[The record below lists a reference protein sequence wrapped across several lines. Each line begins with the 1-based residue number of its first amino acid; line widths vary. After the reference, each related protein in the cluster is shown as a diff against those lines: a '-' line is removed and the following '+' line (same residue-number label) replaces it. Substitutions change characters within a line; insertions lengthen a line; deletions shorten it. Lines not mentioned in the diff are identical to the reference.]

1 VTSLILLALAAIDAP
16 VTQVTVFT
24 DQARVVRTASLAIN
38 GNQALEFPPLRD
50 TADVAS
56 MRVEAVGAE
65 VKRVDIER
73 IEPEKLRTEE
83 AKQVLTEIEKLDVE
97 LDRLNQERTAMTAV
111 RDALQRLA
119 PVAPTGDPLKAPPK
133 LNAAGWSQG
142 AQFSSEQLSKVQGKL
157 REGERAQ
164 KKLVEKRAMLL
175 DQARKL
181 GNPQT
186 TAGWKVVAQV
196 SGSGPATLTLTYLVR
211 GAQWTPTWDLQ
222 LQPDTNTVNLS
233 LAGMVAQTSG
243 EDWSNATLLLST
255 AIPSHAVKVPRLL
268 TWKIGVTDR
277 FIPTPSPV
285 YSPLAPPPPS
295 PPLALARSEED
306 LVRGRL
312 QRLGIATLT
321 ATGGKA
327 DLAGFVGG
335 DQGES
340 DGRDDKTRSYDFE
353 DESIDGNL
361 AQPEEVQVRAK
372 AKVGKK
378 RPAAPPPPPMA
389 PMAQSAPVERR
400 AAEAT
405 GMAVSA
411 MDSDDE
417 PAPPVS
423 TFSLA
428 PPPAWRP
435 PNFGADSPVTLAAGY
450 DLSFTSLQKETV
462 PSERG
467 SRRVALWSAQWPVS
481 VERKLF
487 PALTPDAFLVA
498 ELKNPS
504 TQVLPGGPAQLYVG
518 ADPAGTARLKL
529 VSPGESFTLP
539 LGIDRAL
546 KPIRNVQIVEE
557 TKGVFSK
564 EEIGTYTVTIELA
577 NPYRAPIAVRVA
589 DQWPVTDQKDVETKL
604 LDSKPTAIQDAK
616 KGGLEWRLTIPP
628 QSKQVFSFSYTVK
641 RPRGWKLQQQEVV
654 R

>member
-1 VTSLILLALAAIDAP
+1 MLSTLLVLALSAIDAP

-24 DQARVVRTASLAIN
+24 DQARVVRTAQVTVA
-38 GNQALEFPPLRD
+38 GNQSLEFPPLRD
-50 TADVAS
+50 TAEVAS
-56 MRVEAVGAE
+56 MRVEAQGAE

-73 IEPEKLRTEE
+73 IAPEQLRTAE
-83 AKQVLTEIEKLDVE
+83 AKQVLTDIEKIDVE
-97 LDRLNQERTAMTAV
+97 VDRLNQERAALSSQ
-111 RDALQRLA
+111 RDALLRLNPTA
-119 PVAPTGDPLKAPPK
+119 PQGDPLKAPPK
-133 LNAAGWSQG
+133 LNSGGWTQS
-142 AQFSSEQLSKVQGKL
+142 AQFSADQLGKVQGKL

-164 KKLVEKRAMLL
+164 KKLQEKRAMLL
-175 DQARKL
+175 EQARKL

-186 TAGWKVVAQV
+186 TSGWKVVAQV
-196 SGSGPATLTLTYLVR
+196 AGNGPATLTLTYLVR

-233 LAGMVAQTSG
+233 LAGLVAQTSG

-255 AIPSHAVKVPRLL
+255 AIPSHAVKVPRLA
-268 TWKIGVTDR
+268 TWKIGVADR
-277 FIPTPSPV
+277 FIPTPTPV
-285 YSPLAPPPPS
+285 YSPIAPAPPAR
-295 PPLALARSEED
+295 PLAMARSEED
-306 LVRGRL
+306 LVRTRL
-312 QRLGIATLT
+312 QRLGISAPAGAAALGKDTTLEE
-321 ATGGKA
+321 GEA
-327 DLAGFVGG
+327 DQPRQFDFDG
-335 DQGES
+335 DVVE
-340 DGRDDKTRSYDFE
+340 
-353 DESIDGNL
+353 GNL
-361 AQPEEVQVRAK
+361 VAPEAEYSRPMAK
-372 AKVGKK
+372 RG
-378 RPAAPPPPPMA
+378 RREEPPPPPSPPPQMANRPASAPA
-389 PMAQSAPVERR
+389 PMAVSESTVSRRGLFQSADE
-400 AAEAT
+400 EA
-405 GMAVSA
+405 
-411 MDSDDE
+411 
-417 PAPPVS
+417 PAPVS

-435 PNFGADSPVTLAAGY
+435 PTFGADSPVTLAAGY

-487 PALTPDAFLVA
+487 PALTSDAFLVA

-529 VSPGESFTLP
+529 VSPGEAFTLP

-546 KPIRNVQIVEE
+546 KPVRNVQIVEA
-557 TKGVFSK
+557 TQGVFSK

-577 NPYRAPIAVRVA
+577 NPYRAPVAVRVA

-604 LDSKPTAIQDAK
+604 VESKPTAIQDAK
-616 KGGLEWRLTIPP
+616 KGALEWRVTIPP
-628 QSKQVFSFSYTVK
+628 QQKQVFSFTYTVK